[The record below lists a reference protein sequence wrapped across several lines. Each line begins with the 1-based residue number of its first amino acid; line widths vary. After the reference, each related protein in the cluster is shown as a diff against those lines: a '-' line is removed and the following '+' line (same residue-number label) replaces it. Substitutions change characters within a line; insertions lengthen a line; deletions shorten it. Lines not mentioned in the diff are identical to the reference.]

1 MGYLVL
7 QKIGRRAPVNLREI
21 WPRESDF
28 SDWLVSEDGLELI
41 ATDIGLETEDPERER
56 GLGDFPCD
64 ISGHL
69 LGDANHKVVI
79 ENQFGRTNHDHLGK
93 LLTHA
98 AMHSAMTGIWLA
110 EKVAD
115 DHRKVIDWL
124 NDNTP
129 KTVSLYLAEIKAY
142 RIGDSAPAPQLS
154 IISRPNL
161 QAKIEIEQEP
171 GELKERHIWRKQMWE
186 EILGYIKD
194 QKPQFRVQSPGTD
207 AWSNIAIGRGYFA
220 LSLTLTPKRQC
231 IGCELWMNPPWKE
244 DAFAQLAEQREA
256 IESEIG
262 ERLQWK
268 PLEGKTARILLEAP
282 IDPADP
288 ANREAV
294 KAWMHKH
301 ALAFYKAFH
310 DRVKKLQPR
319 APVDDDDRAE

>member
-1 MGYLVL
+1 VP
-7 QKIGRRAPVNLREI
+7 KIGKRVPVNLREV

-41 ATDIGLETEDPERER
+41 ADDIGLEMEDPRREE
-56 GLGDFPCD
+56 GIGDFPCD
-64 ISGHL
+64 VSGHL
-69 LGDANHKVVI
+69 LGDPSHRVVI

-110 EKVAD
+110 ETVAD

-124 NDNTP
+124 NENTP
-129 KTVSLYLAEIKAY
+129 ETLSLFLAEIKAY
-142 RIGDSAPAPQLS
+142 RIGDSAPAPHLS
-154 IISRPNL
+154 VVSRPPWVGPP
-161 QAKIEIEQEP
+161 EP
-171 GELKERHIWRKQMWE
+171 QGEGERRIWRKQMWT
-186 EILGYIKD
+186 EILGYVKD
-194 QKPQFRVQSPGTD
+194 QKPPFRVQSPGTD

-220 LSLTLTPKRQC
+220 LSLTLTPKRRC
-231 IGCELWMNPPWKE
+231 IGCELWMNPLWKE

-256 IESEIG
+256 IEAEIG
-262 ERLQWK
+262 ESLQWK

-294 KAWMHKH
+294 KAWMYKH

-319 APVDDDDRAE
+319 TPVDDDDRAQ